1 MEKTLLLSLY
11 FIFTALHPV
20 LHANNPTPSSPRSR
34 QAIERVKPDLE
45 AQLETKGLQWGSAA
59 FIRVFKKEKKLE
71 VWLKSD
77 DSFVLFKTY
86 DICSYG
92 TGGLGPKLKEGDQ
105 MAPEGFYF
113 VTPNQL
119 NPSSNFHL
127 AFNIGYPNAF
137 DRYHGRSG
145 SFIMVHGRCSS
156 IGCFAM
162 QDDPM
167 EEIYALVDAALKNG
181 QPFFRIHIFPFR
193 MNAWN
198 MFRYRS
204 NPNYSFWENLREGYL
219 FFEENK
225 NKPPNVKVRNGRY
238 VFE

>member
-1 MEKTLLLSLY
+1 MGKALQLMVY
-11 FIFTALHPV
+11 IVFTALHLV
-20 LHANNPTPSSPRSR
+20 LHANNPIPSSPRSR

-45 AQLETKGLQWGSAA
+45 AQLETKGLKWGSAT
-59 FIRVFKKEKKLE
+59 FIRIFKKEKKLE

-92 TGGLGPKLKEGDQ
+92 PGGPGPKLTEGDQ

-137 DRYHGRSG
+137 DRYHGRTG
-145 SFIMVHGRCSS
+145 SFIMVHGRCTS

-162 QDDPM
+162 QDDPV
-167 EEIYALVDAALKNG
+167 EEIYALVDAALRNG

-193 MNAWN
+193 MTAWN
-198 MFRYRS
+198 MLRYRT
-204 NPNYSFWENLREGYL
+204 NPNFSFWENLREGYL
-219 FFEENK
+219 FFEENG

>member
-1 MEKTLLLSLY
+1 MRKTLLLSL
-11 FIFTALHPV
+11 FLIALHPV
-20 LHANNPTPSSPRSR
+20 LHANNPIPSSPRSR

-45 AQLETKGLQWGSAA
+45 AQLEAKSLQWGSAV
-59 FIRVFKKEKKLE
+59 FIRIFKKEKKLE

-92 TGGLGPKLKEGDQ
+92 PGGLGPKLREGDR

-113 VTPNQL
+113 VRPGQL
-119 NPSSNFHL
+119 NPSSKFHL
-127 AFNIGYPNAF
+127 AFNIGYPNAY
-137 DRYHGRSG
+137 DRYHGRTG

-156 IGCFAM
+156 VGCFAM
-162 QDDPM
+162 RDSPI
-167 EEIYALVDAALKNG
+167 EEIYALIDAAFRNG

-198 MFRYRS
+198 MLRYRS
-204 NPNYSFWENLREGYL
+204 NANYSFWKNLREGYL
-219 FFEENK
+219 FFEENG
-225 NKPPNVKVRNGRY
+225 NKPSIVKVRNGRY